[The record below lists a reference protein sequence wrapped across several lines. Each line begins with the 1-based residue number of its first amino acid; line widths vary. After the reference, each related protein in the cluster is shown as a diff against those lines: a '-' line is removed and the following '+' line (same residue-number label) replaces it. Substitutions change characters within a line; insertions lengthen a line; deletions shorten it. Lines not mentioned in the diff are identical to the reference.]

1 MSKPILNIKLP
12 PSSGSICSIA
22 MTNSRENDAI
32 EIYIGTSMNLIL
44 KGLALQA
51 TNYTVIFEVNHF

>member
-1 MSKPILNIKLP
+1 
-12 PSSGSICSIA
+12 